1 MHYRICISNSSYLRK
16 FLFSL
21 VSIGFCIAVNYSK
34 KIAYFF
40 FVYIAFYLQSILI
53 APILTRGLGV
63 DAYGVWS
70 QIRVSI
76 DLLVP
81 VCLLSLPVAFS
92 RFSAGLKDKKEI
104 ATNYF
109 TIQIFIIC
117 MASIVCLSFFF
128 ISDFVADKFIKTSL
142 DVGQV
147 VAFASLLIPIR
158 SLCSFSTD
166 YFRTFQHEKIFS
178 LFMGIQSIGLVVT
191 AYILTDL
198 GYTLYHIIGSMI
210 AIQLFSFIATQ
221 TIILIRI
228 GWAKPNL
235 KLLSSFFSFCLPLF
249 PVSILH
255 WVVSLSDRYVIGF
268 FNSVTDVATYSLC
281 YMLSMVIMFFYA
293 PFYTILSPKL
303 TTLWEA
309 KQDDALQK
317 ILYFSN
323 KVPFLIS
330 LPIITGFGILSSD
343 ILQLIT
349 GVDLVD
355 AYILTPIICTGY
367 LFFYVGCYY
376 REVFILVKKTQYSTR
391 GYMISAATNIVGNIA
406 LVPLIGILGAALVT
420 MITFFVLML
429 YFMKASRRFYYI
441 DLRWDFLWKSIWA
454 STVMGGSVFL
464 LKVSLFDPLNL
475 ITIALLG
482 LSGALIYFV
491 CLLLFSGINKQD
503 FEVVKSLFLST

>member
-1 MHYRICISNSSYLRK
+1 
-16 FLFSL
+16 
-21 VSIGFCIAVNYSK
+21 
-34 KIAYFF
+34 
-40 FVYIAFYLQSILI
+40 
-53 APILTRGLGV
+53 
-63 DAYGVWS
+63 
-70 QIRVSI
+70 
-76 DLLVP
+76 
-81 VCLLSLPVAFS
+81 
-92 RFSAGLKDKKEI
+92 
-104 ATNYF
+104 
-109 TIQIFIIC
+109 

-128 ISDFVADKFIKTSL
+128 VSDFVAENFIKTNLNISP
-142 DVGQV
+142 V

-178 LFMGIQSIGLVVT
+178 LFTGIQSVGLVVA
-191 AYILTDL
+191 AYILTDS
-198 GYTLYHIIGSMI
+198 GYTLHYIIGSMI
-210 AIQLFSFIATQ
+210 VIQLFSFIATQ
-221 TIILIRI
+221 TIIFTKI

-255 WVVSLSDRYVIGF
+255 WVISLSDRYVIGF

-330 LPIITGFGILSSD
+330 VPSVIGLGILSPE
-343 ILQLIT
+343 ILKLIT
-349 GVDLVD
+349 GVDIVD

-406 LVPLIGILGAALVT
+406 LVPLIGILGASLVT
-420 MITFFVLML
+420 MLTFFVLML
-429 YFMKASRRFYYI
+429 YFMKVSRRFYYI
-441 DLRWDFLWKSIWA
+441 DLRWDFFWKSIWA
-454 STVMGGSVFL
+454 STIMGGSVFL
-464 LKVSLFDPLNL
+464 LKISLFNSIDFITL
-475 ITIALLG
+475 ILLG
-482 LSGALIYFV
+482 FFGALIYFL
-491 CLLLFSGINKQD
+491 CLLLFSGINRQD
-503 FEVVKSLFLST
+503 LEVVKNLVS